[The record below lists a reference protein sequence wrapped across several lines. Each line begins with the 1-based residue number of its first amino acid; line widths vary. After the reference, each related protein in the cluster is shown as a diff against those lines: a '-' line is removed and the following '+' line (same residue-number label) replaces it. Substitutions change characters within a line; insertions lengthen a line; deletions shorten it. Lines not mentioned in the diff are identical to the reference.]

1 MARFLFRLRAPLRLA
16 RLRRTEG
23 RKDLALALRDRTIA
37 EDQLRSGLQRVETIG
52 AEIVESVRG
61 GVDGASLR
69 AYAAARDAAR
79 ARVRGLRDRA
89 LAAARAEDE
98 VRERLKQIGREV
110 QVLEKLRREAF
121 ERWLRDLARREQ
133 AMVDDVVLVRRA
145 RAMATEGRQ

>member
-79 ARVRGLRDRA
+79 ARVPGLRDRA

>member
-1 MARFLFRLRAPLRLA
+1 MPRFAFRLQAPLRLA

-23 RKDLALALRDRTIA
+23 RKDLALALRERTIA
-37 EDQLRSGLQRVETIG
+37 EDDLRAGLRRVETIG
-52 AEIVESVRG
+52 AEILDSVRG

-79 ARVRGLRDRA
+79 ARVPHLRDRA
-89 LAAARAEDE
+89 LAAARVEDD
-98 VRERLKQIGREV
+98 VRERLKQVGREV

-121 ERWLRDLARREQ
+121 DRWIHDLARREQ